1 VLGGDGIAV
10 DDLVRVARGGAPV
23 ELGPAARERLA
34 AGRAAL
40 DAALAGG
47 AAVYGASRGLGPR
60 AGEST
65 AVGEAGR
72 ERAVLLGRSAGV
84 GPSLP
89 AEVVRA
95 ALCARLAGL
104 ALGTAG
110 ASPGVAEALAALLRE
125 GRTPPVPSIG
135 SVGVSDLLLLAHAAL
150 PLADDVDLA
159 PKDALSLI
167 GTNALAVGWAA
178 LLVADATAALALA
191 DEAAALALE
200 GYGANLSPLD
210 ARVAAARP
218 APGQEE
224 ASARLRALL
233 AGSRLETPGNSRR
246 LQDPLSFRCLPSVHG
261 GALAAL
267 AAARETVGIELRA
280 SGDNPLV
287 LDEGTILPT
296 GNFHA
301 GALALAVSGLALALH
316 GVAVASARRVSHLFD
331 ERSSALPRGLS
342 AAPGTTVGLAALSK
356 STAGLVMEIRRLAT
370 PAYLDAID
378 AAEGV
383 EDLAAPALI
392 AVGDTAAIVERLR
405 LLSAIELLVAAQ
417 AVDVR
422 GSVDGLGERTAA
434 LHALVRE
441 HVAVLEEDRP
451 IGPEVDRLAGVL
463 AAR

>member
-1 VLGGDGIAV
+1 M
-10 DDLVRVARGGAPV
+10 
-23 ELGPAARERLA
+23 
-34 AGRAAL
+34 
-40 DAALAGG
+40 
-47 AAVYGASRGLGPR
+47 
-60 AGEST
+60 
-65 AVGEAGR
+65 
-72 ERAVLLGRSAGV
+72 LLGRSAGV
-84 GPSLP
+84 GPPLP

-110 ASPGVAEALAALLRE
+110 ASPGVAAALAALLRE
-125 GRTPPVPSIG
+125 GRTPPVPSVG

-150 PLADDVDLA
+150 PLADDVELA

-178 LLVADATAALALA
+178 LLVTDAAAALALA
-191 DEAAALALE
+191 DDAAALALE

-218 APGQEE
+218 APGQED

-233 AGSRLETPGNSRR
+233 AGSRLEAPGAARR
-246 LQDPLSFRCLPSVHG
+246 LQDLVLLPLPAVSARRGPG
-261 GALAAL
+261 GAGRGA
-267 AAARETVGIELRA
+267 ETVAIELRA

-287 LDEGTILPT
+287 LADGTILPT

-356 STAGLVMEIRRLAT
+356 STAGLVMEIRRLAA

-392 AVGDTAAIVERLR
+392 AVADAAAIIERLR
-405 LLSAIELLVAAQ
+405 LLAAIELLAGGPGGRRA
-417 AVDVR
+417 R
-422 GSVDGLGERTAA
+422 HGR
-434 LHALVRE
+434 
-441 HVAVLEEDRP
+441 RP
-451 IGPEVDRLAGVL
+451 RRAHSG
-463 AAR
+463 AARLRARARGGAGGGPADRARGRPAGHRPGRAVSGGGDPGPDALGGDWGMH